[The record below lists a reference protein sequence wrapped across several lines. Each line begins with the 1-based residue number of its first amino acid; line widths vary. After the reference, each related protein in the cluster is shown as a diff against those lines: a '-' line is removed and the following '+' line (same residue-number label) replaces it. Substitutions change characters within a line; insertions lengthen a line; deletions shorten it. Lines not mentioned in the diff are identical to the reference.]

1 VKSCAEPPTINDS
14 KNDLA
19 ATSGIS
25 LDSAPALRQNF
36 KNCSKCTL
44 HQYSVFSATFNPGA
58 TPLTFGKNMLPAALI
73 VITICLLVWLGFEIR
88 WARRF
93 VSEGV
98 SVDATVSRRE
108 WSSLGSSG
116 RSLRI
121 TVAVQ
126 NENETKE
133 YPIGYMS
140 FFGFKNLQ
148 IGDTLPVLMHPSCSY
163 VIPTGRMGVISRP
176 FIAGSL
182 FLASAICA
190 TAFTLSAISK

>member
-1 VKSCAEPPTINDS
+1 MVIQRIKKLTRRWTESPCLLLIPLRGQEPCQKQVVIGHRGRS
-14 KNDLA
+14 E
-19 ATSGIS
+19 
-25 LDSAPALRQNF
+25 
-36 KNCSKCTL
+36 
-44 HQYSVFSATFNPGA
+44 
-58 TPLTFGKNMLPAALI
+58 KNMLPAALI

-93 VSEGV
+93 VSEGIP
-98 SVDATVSRRE
+98 VDATVSRRE
-108 WSSLGSSG
+108 WISLGSSG

-126 NENETKE
+126 NENETIE

-140 FFGFKNLQ
+140 FFGFKHLQ
-148 IGDTLPVLMHPSCSY
+148 IGDRIPVLMHPSFRY

-182 FLASAICA
+182 FLASVICA
-190 TAFTLSAISK
+190 TAFTLTAISK

>member
-1 VKSCAEPPTINDS
+1 MTRQPNKTVVDNRLP
-14 KNDLA
+14 
-19 ATSGIS
+19 
-25 LDSAPALRQNF
+25 APCRSELLNYNPQPCCGVALP
-36 KNCSKCTL
+36 
-44 HQYSVFSATFNPGA
+44 VAGA

-93 VSEGV
+93 VSEGIP
-98 SVDATVSRRE
+98 VDATVSRRE
-108 WSSLGSSG
+108 WISHGSSG

-148 IGDTLPVLMHPSCSY
+148 IGDRIPVLMHPSFSY
-163 VIPTGRMGVISRP
+163 VIPAGRMGVIARP

-190 TAFTLSAISK
+190 TAFTLSAITK

>member
-1 VKSCAEPPTINDS
+1 MPR
-14 KNDLA
+14 
-19 ATSGIS
+19 SGLVQQADAVNPHACGTFIMH
-25 LDSAPALRQNF
+25 PAHAGCGPKASRDR
-36 KNCSKCTL
+36 S
-44 HQYSVFSATFNPGA
+44 PG
-58 TPLTFGKNMLPAALI
+58 TFGKNMLPAALI

-93 VSEGV
+93 VGEGIP
-98 SVDATVSRRE
+98 VDATVSRRE
-108 WSSLGSSG
+108 WISHGNSG
-116 RSLRI
+116 RNLRI

-126 NENETKE
+126 NENATKE

-148 IGDTLPVLMHPSCSY
+148 IGDRIPVLMHPSFSY
-163 VIPTGRMGVISRP
+163 VIPAGRMGVIARP

-190 TAFTLSAISK
+190 TAFTLSAITK

>member
-1 VKSCAEPPTINDS
+1 MPVIADVRK
-14 KNDLA
+14 
-19 ATSGIS
+19 
-25 LDSAPALRQNF
+25 
-36 KNCSKCTL
+36 
-44 HQYSVFSATFNPGA
+44 
-58 TPLTFGKNMLPAALI
+58 KNMLPAALI

-93 VSEGV
+93 VSEGIP
-98 SVDATVSRRE
+98 VDATVSRRE
-108 WSSLGSSG
+108 WISLGSSG

-148 IGDTLPVLMHPSCSY
+148 IGDRIPVLMHPSFSY

-190 TAFTLSAISK
+190 TAFTLSAITK